1 MAYFFDPSKKGSS
14 PSFPFRILS
23 PLATRHVR
31 VRAPLRLVA
40 LPKLAQLTSALAVL
54 ILTSIRVSADTPDR
68 PAIAFNRWSEDW
80 SVLADPDVPRE
91 PLDELKYIPLS
102 NEDARTYLS
111 FGANI
116 RERFE
121 VNDANFG
128 TGGNQ
133 QESYLLSRTEAHMDL
148 RIHGQIQMF
157 LQLQSDESP
166 GKQRPSPVDQDRL
179 GIEQVFVAV
188 SEPLGNGEVAIR
200 IGRQENGFDLQRF
213 LSVRDGPNVRQSYD
227 GVSVAYTIGPWR
239 LITLYTHPVENRNSS
254 LFDDYSS
261 PHLSLDLVR
270 IERQV
275 TSSSSLSAYVGQF
288 RQDDAHFPSA
298 SGNERRALVEVRY
311 TGVSGRVDWDAEAMS
326 QNGRIGEQVIHAWAI
341 GAVVGRTLGLT
352 RFRPRLSL
360 QFDAASGD
368 NSPTDRQ
375 LGTFNPLFPSGYY
388 FTTAGYTTYANLVH
402 VKTDLSVNPLSNLKL
417 SSGIGVEWRETIA
430 DAIYTLPDVPVP
442 DTAGRGS
449 RYVGTYGQFR
459 MDCDLTPHIALA
471 LEAVHFSV
479 GPTVVSAGGHD
490 TNYFGVEVR
499 YGW

>member
-1 MAYFFDPSKKGSS
+1 VLT
-14 PSFPFRILS
+14 LS
-23 PLATRHVR
+23 
-31 VRAPLRLVA
+31 
-40 LPKLAQLTSALAVL
+40 
-54 ILTSIRVSADTPDR
+54 SIRVSADTPDR

-80 SVLADPDVPRE
+80 SVLVDPDVPRE

-102 NEDARTYLS
+102 NDDARTYLS

-148 RIHGQIQMF
+148 RIHAQIQMF
-157 LQLQSDESP
+157 LQLQSDESA

-179 GIEQVFVAV
+179 GIEQGFVAV
-188 SEPLGNGEVAIR
+188 AEPLGDAELAIR

-239 LITLYTHPVENRNSS
+239 LITLYTHPVENRNLS

-298 SGNERRALVEVRY
+298 SGNERRALAEVRY
-311 TGVSGRVDWDAEAMS
+311 TGVSGPVDWDAEAMS
-326 QNGRIGEQVIHAWAI
+326 QNGRIGEQVIHAWAT
-341 GAVVGRTLGLT
+341 GVVVGRTFGST

-368 NSPTDRQ
+368 KSPTDHQ
-375 LGTFNPLFPSGYY
+375 LDTFNPLFPSGYY

-402 VKTDLSVNPLSNLKL
+402 VKTDLSVNPLTNLRL

-442 DTAGRGS
+442 DTAGRGG

-459 MDCDLTPHIALA
+459 VDCGLTPHIALA
-471 LEAVHFSV
+471 LEAVHFSA
-479 GPTVVSAGGHD
+479 GATVVSVGGHD
-490 TNYFGVEVR
+490 TNYFGAEVR
-499 YGW
+499 YAW

>member
-1 MAYFFDPSKKGSS
+1 
-14 PSFPFRILS
+14 LQ
-23 PLATRHVR
+23 
-31 VRAPLRLVA
+31 A
-40 LPKLAQLTSALAVL
+40 LKLAQLASALAML
-54 ILTSIRVSADTPDR
+54 SLTPVRVGADTPDR

-102 NEDARTYLS
+102 DVDAHTYLS

-133 QESYLLSRTEAHMDL
+133 QDSYLLSRVEAHADL
-148 RIHGQIQMF
+148 RIAGRVQMF
-157 LQLQSDESP
+157 LQLQSDTAP
-166 GKQRPSPVDQDRL
+166 GKEPLTSVDQDRL
-179 GIEQVFVAV
+179 GVEQGFVAV
-188 SEPLGNGEVAIR
+188 SEPLGDGELGIR
-200 IGRQENGFDLQRF
+200 VGRQENGFDLQRF

-227 GVSVAYTIGPWR
+227 GVSIAYTRGPWR
-239 LITLYTHPVENRNSS
+239 FITVYTHPVENRDVSY
-254 LFDDYSS
+254 FDDYSS
-261 PHLSLDLVR
+261 RHLTLDLVR
-270 IERQV
+270 IERQI

-288 RQDDAHFPSA
+288 RQDDVRFPSA
-298 SGNERRALVEVRY
+298 SGNERRDLVEVRY

-326 QNGRIGEQVIHAWAI
+326 QNGRIGAQTIRAWAT
-341 GAVVGRTLGLT
+341 GAVIGRTFGST
-352 RFRPRLSL
+352 RFRPRISL

-368 NSPTDRQ
+368 KSPTDHQ
-375 LGTFNPLFPSGYY
+375 LDTFNPLFPSGHY

-402 VKTDLSVNPLSNLKL
+402 VKTDLSVNPLTNVKL
-417 SSGIGVEWRETIA
+417 SSGIGVEWRETLA

-442 DTAGRGS
+442 DSAGRGG

-459 MDCDLTPHIALA
+459 ADCGLTPHIALA
-471 LEAVHFSV
+471 LEAVHFSA
-479 GPTVVSAGGHD
+479 GATVVSVGGHD
-490 TNYFGVEVR
+490 TKYVGAEVR

>member
-1 MAYFFDPSKKGSS
+1 LQARK
-14 PSFPFRILS
+14 
-23 PLATRHVR
+23 V
-31 VRAPLRLVA
+31 
-40 LPKLAQLTSALAVL
+40 LTGALAVL
-54 ILTSIRVSADTPDR
+54 SLTSIGVSADTPDR

-91 PLDELKYIPLS
+91 PLDELKYIRLS
-102 NEDARTYLS
+102 NDDARTYLS

-128 TGGNQ
+128 TGVNQ
-133 QESYLLSRTEAHMDL
+133 QDSYVLSRTEAHLDL
-148 RIHGQIQMF
+148 RIRGQVQIF
-157 LQLQSDESP
+157 FQLQSDMSP

-179 GIEQVFVAV
+179 SIEQGFVAV
-188 SEPLGNGEVAIR
+188 SEPLGDGVVAIR

-227 GVSVAYTIGPWR
+227 GVSVAYTRGPWR
-239 LITLYTHPVENRNSS
+239 LITLDTHPVENRSSS

-261 PHLSLDLVR
+261 PHLSLGLVR

-275 TSSSSLSAYVGQF
+275 TSSASLSAYVGQF
-288 RQDDAHFPSA
+288 RQDDARFPSA
-298 SGNERRALVEVRY
+298 SGNERRDLVEVRY

-326 QNGRIGEQVIHAWAI
+326 QNGRIGAQAIRAWAT
-341 GAVVGRTLGLT
+341 GVVIGRTFGSAG
-352 RFRPRLSL
+352 FRPRISL

-368 NSPTDRQ
+368 KNPIDRQ
-375 LGTFNPLFPSGYY
+375 LDTFNPLFPSGYY

-402 VKTDLSVNPLSNLKL
+402 AKTDLSVNPLNNVKL
-417 SSGIGVEWRETIA
+417 SFGIGVEWRETLA
-430 DAIYTLPDVPVP
+430 DTIYTLPDVPVP
-442 DTAGRGS
+442 GTAGRGG

-459 MDCDLTPHIALA
+459 VDWGLTPHIALA
-471 LEAVHFSV
+471 VEAVHFSA
-479 GPTVVSAGGHD
+479 GATVVSVGGHD
-490 TNYFGVEVR
+490 TNYFGAEVR

>member
-1 MAYFFDPSKKGSS
+1 M
-14 PSFPFRILS
+14 LS
-23 PLATRHVR
+23 
-31 VRAPLRLVA
+31 
-40 LPKLAQLTSALAVL
+40 
-54 ILTSIRVSADTPDR
+54 LTSIRVSADTPDR

-80 SVLADPDVPRE
+80 SALADPDVPRE

-102 NEDARTYLS
+102 DDDARTYLS
-111 FGANI
+111 FGAII

-133 QESYLLSRTEAHMDL
+133 QDSYLLSRTEAHADL
-148 RIHGQIQMF
+148 RIAGQVQIF
-157 LQLQSDESP
+157 VQLQSDTAP
-166 GKQRPSPVDQDRL
+166 GKERLSPVDQDRL
-179 GIEQVFVAV
+179 GIEQTFVAV
-188 SEPLGNGEVAIR
+188 SEPLGDGAVAIR
-200 IGRQENGFDLQRF
+200 IGRQENRFDLQRF

-227 GVSVAYTIGPWR
+227 GVSVVYTRGAWR
-239 LITLYTHPVENRNSS
+239 FITLYTHPVQNRDSS

-261 PHLSLDLVR
+261 PHLSFGLAR

-288 RQDDAHFPSA
+288 RQDDARFPSA
-298 SGNERRALVEVRY
+298 SGNERRELVEVRY

-326 QNGRIGEQVIHAWAI
+326 QSGRIGAQAIRAWATGVVI
-341 GAVVGRTLGLT
+341 GKTLGSST
-352 RFRPRLSL
+352 VRPRISL

-368 NSPTDRQ
+368 KNPADNQ
-375 LGTFNPLFPSGYY
+375 LNTFNPLFPSGYY

-402 VKTDLSVNPLSNLKL
+402 LKAG
-417 SSGIGVEWRETIA
+417 SSITPVANVRLNFGIGVEWRATVA

-442 DTAGRGS
+442 DTAGRGG

-459 MDCDLTPHIALA
+459 AECGLTPHIALA
-471 LEAVHFSV
+471 LEAVHFSA
-479 GPTVVSAGGHD
+479 GATVVSVGGHD
-490 TNYFGVEVR
+490 TNYLGAEVR

>member
-1 MAYFFDPSKKGSS
+1 M
-14 PSFPFRILS
+14 
-23 PLATRHVR
+23 
-31 VRAPLRLVA
+31 
-40 LPKLAQLTSALAVL
+40 LT
-54 ILTSIRVSADTPDR
+54 LTSIRVSADTPGR

-102 NEDARTYLS
+102 DHDARTYLS

-148 RIHGQIQMF
+148 RIHAHIQMF
-157 LQLQSDESP
+157 LQLQSDESA
-166 GKQRPSPVDQDRL
+166 GKQRPSPVDRDRL
-179 GIEQVFVAV
+179 GIEQGFVAV
-188 SEPLGNGEVAIR
+188 SEPLGDGEVAIR

-239 LITLYTHPVENRNSS
+239 LITLHTHPVDNRNSS
-254 LFDDYSS
+254 LFGDYSS

-298 SGNERRALVEVRY
+298 NGNERRDLVEVRY
-311 TGVSGRVDWDAEAMS
+311 TGVSGPVDWDAEAMS
-326 QNGRIGEQVIHAWAI
+326 QNGRIGEKVIHAWAT
-341 GAVVGRTLGLT
+341 GAVVGRTFGST

-368 NSPTDRQ
+368 KSPTDHQ
-375 LGTFNPLFPSGYY
+375 LDTFNPLFPSGYY

-402 VKTDLSVNPLSNLKL
+402 VKTGLSVNPLANLKL
-417 SSGIGVEWRETIA
+417 SPGIGVEWRETIA

-442 DTAGRGS
+442 DTAGRGG

-459 MDCDLTPHIALA
+459 VDCGLTPHIALA
-471 LEAVHFSV
+471 LEVVHFSASA
-479 GPTVVSAGGHD
+479 TVVSVGGHD
-490 TNYFGVEVR
+490 TNYFGAEVQ